1 MAVLPCGYG
10 NQDGNR
16 GEETDLAQQQG
27 LSQQLENK
35 GSMYFQ
41 CLRILQ
47 KAQKPATSSI
57 FEDRGERGIKNKQQ
71 GWKYV

>member
-1 MAVLPCGYG
+1 MLLCGYG
-10 NQDGNR
+10 NQDANR
-16 GEETDLAQQQG
+16 GEETDLAQEWG

-35 GSMYFQ
+35 GRKYFQ

-47 KAQKPATSSI
+47 KAQKQATPSI
-57 FEDRGERGIKNKQQ
+57 FEDKGERGIKNKQQ